1 MATVLVGLA
10 QLNHAAIVMPIVV
23 VAIALRWWSEPDR
36 RALLRHYLISVLIA
50 IPAVVAVVAS
60 PAFSDSSPR
69 DRLVNFF
76 STLGPRVLIVV
87 LPMVLVMWARSG
99 STRLAILGVVCM
111 LGANVALHF
120 PLHVELGWRTLRRTP
135 RPESMQ
141 HFLHSNAFQQ
151 SHMYRV
157 LRGGDS
163 KLGAYLLLKAG
174 GRLDSEFFPE
184 SMALKNFVSPQE
196 YAALL
201 CARRVDMV
209 IAFHSYDATR
219 HMNEHAMLARLEVG
233 VTQPVGW
240 PTASVATHSVDSLA
254 GYEGYEAFSVERRGC

>member
-1 MATVLVGLA
+1 
-10 QLNHAAIVMPIVV
+10 
-23 VAIALRWWSEPDR
+23 
-36 RALLRHYLISVLIA
+36 
-50 IPAVVAVVAS
+50 
-60 PAFSDSSPR
+60 
-69 DRLVNFF
+69 
-76 STLGPRVLIVV
+76 
-87 LPMVLVMWARSG
+87 
-99 STRLAILGVVCM
+99 
-111 LGANVALHF
+111 
-120 PLHVELGWRTLRRTP
+120 
-135 RPESMQ
+135 
-141 HFLHSNAFQQ
+141 
-151 SHMYRV
+151 MYRV